1 MTGDDDLR
9 RILTTVKTIA
19 LVGFSA
25 NPSRPSNEVARFLQ
39 RKGFRVIPVNPGLAG
54 QIQIGETVY
63 ATLADI
69 PEPID
74 MVDVFRSSEFVGGVV
89 DEAIAVKAKVVWTQ
103 LGVMDE
109 AAAAKGRAAG
119 LDVVMNKCPAIEMPR
134 LGL

>member
-1 MTGDDDLR
+1 MQGDDDLR
-9 RILTTVKTIA
+9 RILTSVKTIA
-19 LVGFSA
+19 VVGFSA
-25 NPSRPSNEVARFLQ
+25 NSARPSHDVSQFLQ
-39 RKGFRVIPVNPGLAG
+39 RRGFRVVPVNPGLAG
-54 QIQIGETVY
+54 QTHLGETVY

-74 MVDVFRSSEFVGGVV
+74 MVDVFRSSEFVDGVV

>member
-25 NPSRPSNEVARFLQ
+25 NPARPSNSVAQFLQ

-54 QIQIGETVY
+54 QSHIGETVY

-74 MVDVFRSSEFVGGVV
+74 MVDVFRSSEFVDGVV

-103 LGVMDE
+103 LGVMDD

-119 LDVVMNKCPAIEMPR
+119 IEVVMNKCPAIEMPR

>member
-9 RILTTVKTIA
+9 RILTSVKTIA

-25 NPSRPSNEVARFLQ
+25 NPSRPSHGVAQFLQ

-54 QIQIGETVY
+54 QSHIGETVY
-63 ATLADI
+63 ASLADI

-74 MVDVFRSSEFVGGVV
+74 MVDVFRSSEFVDGVM
-89 DEAIAVKAKVVWTQ
+89 DEAIAAKAKVVWTQ

>member
-1 MTGDDDLR
+1 MTGDDELR

-25 NPSRPSNEVARFLQ
+25 NPARPSNEVARFLQ

-54 QIQIGETVY
+54 QTQIGETVY
-63 ATLADI
+63 GSLAEI
-69 PEPID
+69 PEPVD
-74 MVDVFRSSEFVGGVV
+74 MVDVFRLSEFVAGVM
-89 DEAIAVKAKVVWTQ
+89 DEAIAIGAKVVWTQ

>member
-1 MTGDDDLR
+1 MTGDEDLH

-25 NPSRPSNEVARFLQ
+25 NPARPSHEVARFLQ

-54 QIQIGETVY
+54 QTQLGETVY
-63 ATLADI
+63 TTLADI

-74 MVDVFRSSEFVGGVV
+74 MVDLFRSSEFVDGAM